1 MKLVLAVAIGGA
13 AGAVSRYYVSE
24 LVSRWLEG
32 LIGAGFPYGTLAV
45 NIVGSFVLGG
55 VVESFATVVQA
66 SPELRALLLVGV
78 LGGFTTFSAFSADTY
93 LLIERAEIGRAVLY
107 IVLSVFVSLGG
118 FFVGLRLLRWVLP

>member
-13 AGAVSRYYVSE
+13 AGAVGRYYLAG
-24 LVSRWLEG
+24 LVARWLEG

-45 NIVGSFVLGG
+45 NVVGSFAMGALI
-55 VVESFATVVQA
+55 ESFATVIQA

-93 LLIERAEIGRAVLY
+93 LLIERAEIGRAALY
-107 IVLSVFVSLGG
+107 IGLSVLGSLGG
-118 FFVGLRLLRWVLP
+118 FFVGLRLLRWVFA